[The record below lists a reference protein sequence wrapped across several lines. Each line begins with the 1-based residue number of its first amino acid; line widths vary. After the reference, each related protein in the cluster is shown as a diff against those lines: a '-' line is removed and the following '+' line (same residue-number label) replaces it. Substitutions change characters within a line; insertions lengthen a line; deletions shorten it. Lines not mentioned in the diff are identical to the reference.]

1 MSRYLPV
8 FPLGSPVLPTQILPM
23 HIFEDRY
30 RVLMETLTGFGS
42 ASEMGVVLIE
52 RGSEVGGGD
61 VRVGTGTVTHLI
73 ESERLPDGRWVA
85 IFAGSHPF
93 TVERWLD
100 DDPYPQAVVTERADE
115 DWDPSDGDRL
125 AAATDAVNQ
134 ALALAARLGEPVP
147 VQGLGLSE
155 RPVLAA
161 WELCSRAP
169 LGPIDRQ
176 KLLECPRRSQR
187 LDLLVDLV
195 HDATSLLAFRLQ
207 GK

>member
-1 MSRYLPV
+1 VSRYLPV
-8 FPLGSPVLPTQILPM
+8 FPLASPILPTQILPM

-30 RVLMETLTGFGS
+30 RVLMETLTEFGS

-61 VRVGTGTVTHLI
+61 VRVRTGTVTHLI

-85 IFAGSHPF
+85 IFTGSHPF

-115 DWDPSDGDRL
+115 DWNPADQGRLL
-125 AAATDAVNQ
+125 AATEAVNQ
-134 ALALAARLGEPVP
+134 ALLLAARLGEPLGAP
-147 VQGLGLSE
+147 AIGLSE

-161 WELCSRAP
+161 WELCARAP

-176 KLLECPRRSQR
+176 KLLECPDRSQR
-187 LDLLVDLV
+187 LDLLIELV
-195 HDATSLLAFRLQ
+195 ADATALLAFRLQ

>member
-30 RVLMETLTGFGS
+30 RVLMETLTDFGA

-61 VRVGTGTVTHLI
+61 VRVSTGTVTHLI

-115 DWDPSDGDRL
+115 DWDPTDDALL
-125 AAATDAVNQ
+125 AVAADAVTQ
-134 ALALAARLGEPVP
+134 ALALASQLGEPLGGP
-147 VQGLGLSE
+147 VMDLSD
-155 RPVLAA
+155 RPVIAA
-161 WELCSRAP
+161 WELCARAP

-176 KLLECPRRSQR
+176 KLLECTDRTRR
-187 LDLLVDLV
+187 LDLLIELV
-195 HDATSLLAFRLQ
+195 TDVAALLAFRLQ